1 MKAKKK
7 LSKSDRREERAA
19 LAFLLPN
26 LLGFIIFVLVPVVG
40 GLVLSLTNYD
50 GFSEIEFVGIDNFKR
65 LFQDEYYYTSLG
77 NNIYYTIVSVTFTLV
92 IALGL
97 AVLLQQKLSG
107 SELFKTIFFFPQ
119 LTSSVAFG
127 IIFMALFRGDGPIN
141 GVLQILGVANPPQWL
156 TSTEWSMTT
165 ITIVSIIKNFGY
177 YMVLFIA
184 GLQGIPEDLYEA
196 ASLDGANSW
205 QKFKKITL
213 PMLSPTTFL
222 CSIMCLINS
231 FKVFDLVNIMTDG
244 GPGRS
249 SNVLVYRIYQEAFRN
264 YDFGYASAYAVVLF
278 LIVFVITMFQFRGQ
292 KKWVNY

>member
-65 LFQDEYYYTSLG
+65 LFQDEYFYTSLG

-107 SELFKTIFFFPQ
+107 SELFKTIFLFPQ

>member
-1 MKAKKK
+1 MKAKEK
-7 LSKSDRREERAA
+7 LSKSGRREERVA

-26 LLGFIIFVLVPVVG
+26 LLGFIIFVLIPVVG

-50 GFSEIEFVGIDNFKR
+50 GFGEIKFVGIDNFKR
-65 LFQDEYYYTSLG
+65 LFQDEYFYTSLG
-77 NNIYYTIVSVTFTLV
+77 NNIYYTIVSVTFTLI

-97 AVLLQQKLSG
+97 AVLLQQKLRG

-156 TSTEWSMTT
+156 TSTEWSMIT

-222 CSIMCLINS
+222 CSIMCIINS